1 MSKKNCIWII
11 WIVFLVTFSFLP
23 LNSSYGQAKVIEL
36 KFANFFPPPST
47 QSKLAEEFAIEFE
60 NQTAGRV
67 KVRYFA
73 GGSLLKPTTMIDGVE
88 KGIADIGLSHI
99 EYTPGRMP
107 VMEAAELP
115 LGYPTGWVANMV
127 MTDFYMKFKPKE
139 MDNVHVMWW
148 HANPPSV
155 LHTNKPVRRLEDLK
169 GLTIRAPGVI
179 GDVIKA
185 LGGTPAPT
193 PAPEVYDALS
203 KGVIQGAFMATE
215 ASKNWRL
222 SEVTKYITNTW
233 IVGPSYPFYVVIN
246 KSSYNKFPPEI
257 KTVFDRLCGEYRI
270 KFALMWNSIDF
281 DGKDAIIKKGGEYI
295 DLSKEEIERWRKAV
309 QPVIEDYLK
318 RMASKGFSE
327 SEVRGWIKYL
337 NERTEYWTKKQ
348 IEYKIKSVT
357 GPEEMR

>member
-1 MSKKNCIWII
+1 MKTLHII
-11 WIVFLVTFSFLP
+11 ITILGLIFSIILSD
-23 LNSSYGQAKVIEL
+23 NSYGQAAKVIEL
-36 KFANFFPPPST
+36 KAANFFPPPST
-47 QSKLAEEFAIEFE
+47 QSKIVEEFIADFE
-60 NQTAGRV
+60 QQTGGRV
-67 KVRYFA
+67 KIRYFP
-73 GGSLLKPTTMIDGVE
+73 GGSLLKSTTMIDGIE
-88 KGIADIGLSHI
+88 KGIADIGISHI

-115 LGYPTGWVANMV
+115 LGYPTGWVANMI
-127 MTDFYMKFKPKE
+127 MTDFYLRFKPKE
-139 MDNVHVMWW
+139 MDTVHVMWW

-155 LHTNKPVRRLEDLK
+155 LHTTKPVRKLEDLR

-193 PAPEVYDALS
+193 PAAETYDALA

-233 IVGPSYPFYVVIN
+233 IVGPSYPFYVIIN
-246 KSSYNKFPPEI
+246 KTSYNKFPPEI
-257 KTVFDRLCGEYRI
+257 KMVFDRLCGEYRF

-281 DGKDAIIKKGGEYI
+281 DGKDAIIKRGGEYI
-295 DLSKEEIERWRKAV
+295 DLSKEENERWEKAV
-309 QPVIEDYLK
+309 QPVIDDYIK
-318 RMASKGFSE
+318 RMISKGFNE
-327 SEVRGWIKYL
+327 SEVRSWIKYL
-337 NERTEYWTKKQ
+337 KERTDFWTKKQ

-357 GPEEMR
+357 GPAEMR